1 MVFKK
6 TIDVQAAVALA
17 AAQAIA
23 AKTQGTFGVGGLML
37 DQHGNVLKSL
47 HNNVVKHGLIFDP
60 TAHGERQLIDW
71 YYAERAKGRALPAPG
86 DITIVTTLD
95 PCCMCSGAILAG
107 GFNVVAAAPDRI
119 AGINYELD
127 ASFGALPAGLRVQ
140 AGRSFAYPAVLGAS
154 LYARTGAGATPRSF
168 FIGKTIAEA
177 TQALCALAFEATSRE
192 VVELFAADRTH
203 DQLRDPA
210 TLAPDHRIVRAL
222 KQLYPD
228 ALTYRS
234 APHVPDAGLA
244 PFLRQAMA
252 RDQGNEN
259 NENNDGSRGNGGNV
273 GNGSGDAVALLD
285 AFGNLLLCMPGR
297 RTQSDIRSAF
307 METTRAYAQLRYKLL
322 DGATPEQQEQ
332 VRSYLGH
339 PKQGTFVFARGP
351 DCSAVSFMDLG
362 AYASTMEGPLPA
374 HNPHQFQYVTPRMP
388 APDLAALC
396 AAMPP
401 LYRDVIRVNPTQ
413 VRDQQL
419 VAALA

>member
-71 YYAERAKGRALPAPG
+71 YYAERAKGRTLPAPE

-127 ASFGALPAGLRVQ
+127 ASFGALPDGLRAQ

-192 VVELFAADRTH
+192 VVELFATDRVH

-210 TLAPDHRIVRAL
+210 TLPPDHRIVRAL

-234 APHVPDAGLA
+234 APHAPDAGLA

-252 RDQGNEN
+252 RDERGARSDKGEDGNES
-259 NENNDGSRGNGGNV
+259 EDG
-273 GNGSGDAVALLD
+273 GDSVALLD

-297 RTQSDIRSAF
+297 RAQSDIRSAF

-332 VRSYLGH
+332 VRTYLSH
-339 PKQGTFVFARGP
+339 PKEGTFVFARGP
-351 DCSAVSFMDLG
+351 DHGAVSFMDLG
-362 AYASTMEGPLPA
+362 AYASTMEGPLPD

-401 LYRDVIRVNPTQ
+401 LYRDVIRVQPVQ
-413 VRDQQL
+413 VRDPQL